1 MLFGGFV
8 LFSLKKRL
16 LHAILTCIG
25 SFVVCLRLLVFRNLL
40 HDLHF
45 LLFAGGVVFLIV
57 RGTSFTELSGLR
69 QLCGFLKQNSSI

>member
-45 LLFAGGVVFLIV
+45 LLFAGGVF
-57 RGTSFTELSGLR
+57 F
-69 QLCGFLKQNSSI
+69 